1 MRLVSKLTLALFA
14 VTCVLLAVD
23 GWLRVEA
30 ELEFFREDRALD
42 HRRIGHALAH
52 AAVGVRK
59 SDGPA
64 AAHKFIREANG
75 REEELSI
82 TWLCDADSTEPLP
95 PPIAACS
102 EVADLAPSSELTKI
116 ARDAQG
122 TRRHFTFL
130 PVVDGDAR
138 FGVIAVSEP
147 TTDEERYAASVL
159 RSSARSA
166 VLTVVAFAL
175 VSFLLGVVLVG
186 RPTGRLMQKARAV
199 GRGEFEPPIR
209 LRQRTRD
216 ELGTLADEMNT
227 MASQLRDAT
236 ERVNAESSARVDAI
250 EQLRHAD
257 RLTTVGQLASG
268 IAHELGTPL
277 NVVELRASMI
287 ASGDTDGPSSRE
299 AARAIVEASDQ
310 MTRIIGQL
318 MAFARRRTLERD
330 AVDVSG
336 VATQVREMV
345 APLAAARRVT
355 VDVHAPRAA
364 IADVDGLELQQAL
377 TNLVMNAVQASPE
390 GGAVEVDVGV
400 VARPTSAP
408 ATSDAAEL
416 VRVRVHDHGDG
427 IAPEHLDKIFDPFF
441 TTKDV
446 GKGTGL
452 GLSIAHGIVH
462 DHGGWTTVQSGPGE
476 GTVFEIFVPTKSSA

>member
-23 GWLRVEA
+23 AWLRVEA
-30 ELEFFREDRALD
+30 ELQFFRDDRALD

-75 REEELSI
+75 REEELTI

-95 PPIAACS
+95 PPVAACS
-102 EVADLAPSSELTKI
+102 ELERLAPLSELTKI
-116 ARDAQG
+116 ARDAHG

-199 GRGEFEPPIR
+199 GRGEFDPPIR

-216 ELGTLADEMNT
+216 ELGALADEMNT
-227 MASQLRDAT
+227 MAAQLRDAN
-236 ERVNAESSARVDAI
+236 ERLTAESSARVDAI

-287 ASGDTDGPSSRE
+287 AAGDTDGPASRE
-299 AARAIVEASDQ
+299 AARAIVDASDQ
-310 MTRIIGQL
+310 MTRIIRQL
-318 MAFARRRTLERD
+318 MAFARRRTLERA
-330 AVDVSG
+330 AVDVSE
-336 VATQVREMV
+336 VAGQVREMV
-345 APLAAARRVT
+345 APLAAARGVSVVVR
-355 VDVHAPRAA
+355 APGVAT
-364 IADVDGLELQQAL
+364 ADADGLELQQAL
-377 TNLVMNAVQASPE
+377 TNLVMNAVQASPD
-390 GGAVEVDVGV
+390 GGEVEVDVAV
-400 VARPTSAP
+400 VAQSASPP
-408 ATSDAAEL
+408 ATSDATEW
-416 VRVRVHDHGDG
+416 VRVRVRDDGQG
-427 IAPEHLDKIFDPFF
+427 IAPEHLAKVFDPFF

-446 GKGTGL
+446 GQGTGL
-452 GLSIAHGIVH
+452 GLSIAYGIVQ
-462 DHGGWTTVQSGPGE
+462 DHGGWTTVHSAPGE
-476 GTVFEIFVPTKSSA
+476 GTVFEIFVPTRPST